1 MNITFIRQDS
11 ESGKETLSVCEAG
24 TLFDKLNTETKSGHI
39 MMQILNYLQT
49 KTRDRLA
56 INKVAQFGRMLQK
69 LSIPSRKS
77 YRGTLY
83 HLVRIE

>member
-1 MNITFIRQDS
+1 MSPLEQLFHCYPSPLD
-11 ESGKETLSVCEAG
+11 EEAEEGKWMTS
-24 TLFDKLNTETKSGHI
+24 
-39 MMQILNYLQT
+39 MQILNYLQT

-56 INKVAQFGRMLQK
+56 INKVAQFGCTLQK